1 MKTKALAT
9 MLALLIALP
18 SMAYDFME
26 NGIAYLINEDDP
38 TTVSVYKEQDPTD
51 ETGWISYV
59 NISGPLTLPETVT
72 HDGVTYTVTA
82 IGYEAFQGCT
92 GLTGQLV
99 LPSTITKIDDW
110 AFYKCTGLTGDLV
123 IPNGVTYIGEGAF
136 LECDGFES
144 VTIPASVHKAG
155 PGSLEC
161 RGAQTIISLIPNPF
175 LLYGNIDPYA
185 FIWIHSEQDYTDRQ
199 LNVPY
204 AFLGQYQSFEPWKSF
219 ANINV
224 IEDVNGQ
231 DDVDIDDVNIAINAI
246 LKIITDPQI
255 LADSDVNKDGT
266 ADIEDVNL
274 IINAILGVHSN
285 VYNPNAAID
294 ISGYYNVDMQESTY
308 SSTLAPDVVYT
319 FAERAAYYG
328 NTTQCTDIYFSK
340 IAPSVFY
347 CNDLTGGYY
356 SQIRYPNQPITNM
369 KANLLADDD
378 GNITLLSSHRDAWQD
393 EVLEFSDA
401 HYDEETNTI
410 TYNLR
415 GQYEIMHIKLYL
427 P

>member
-1 MKTKALAT
+1 MNTKIIAT
-9 MLALLIALP
+9 LLLLLT
-18 SMAYDFME
+18 SMQAIAYDFMVD
-26 NGIAYLINEDDP
+26 GIAYLINEDDP

-72 HDGVTYTVTA
+72 HEGVTYTVTA

-92 GLTGQLV
+92 GLTGQLI

-123 IPNGVTYIGEGAF
+123 IPNCVTYIGNGAF

-144 VTIPASVHKAG
+144 VTIPASVQKLG

-161 RGAQTIISLIPNPF
+161 RGAQTITSLIANPF
-175 LLYGNIDPYA
+175 LLYGNIDLNA
-185 FIWIHSEQDYTDRQ
+185 FIWIHSEQDYTGRH
-199 LNVPY
+199 LKVPSAY
-204 AFLGQYQSFEPWKSF
+204 LEQYQYFEPWKSF
-219 ANINV
+219 ENIDV
-224 IEDVNGQ
+224 IEDVNGL
-231 DDVDIDDVNIAINAI
+231 DGTDIDDVNIAINAI
-246 LKIITDPQI
+246 LKVITDPQI
-255 LADSDVNKDGT
+255 LADADVNKDGT

-285 VYNPNAAID
+285 VYNPNVAID
-294 ISGYYNVDMQESTY
+294 MSGYYYVDMQESTY
-308 SSTLAPDVVYT
+308 SSTLAPDIVYT

-328 NTTQCTDIYFSK
+328 NTTQCIDIHFNK
-340 IAPSVFY
+340 IAPGVFY
-347 CNDLTGGYY
+347 CDDLTAGYH
-356 SQIRYPNQPITNM
+356 SQIRYPGQTIANM
-369 KANLLADDD
+369 NANLLADDD
-378 GNITLLSSHRDAWQD
+378 GNITLLSSHRDAWND
-393 EVLEFSDA
+393 EVLQFSDA
-401 HYDEETNTI
+401 HHDEETKTI

-415 GQYEIMHIKLYL
+415 TQYEIMHIKLYL